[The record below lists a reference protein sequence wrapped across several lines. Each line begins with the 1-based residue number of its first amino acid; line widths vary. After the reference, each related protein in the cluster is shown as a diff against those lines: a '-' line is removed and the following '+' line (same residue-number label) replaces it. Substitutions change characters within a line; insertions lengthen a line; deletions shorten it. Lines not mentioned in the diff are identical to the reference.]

1 MTGAIVARND
11 EAGKYSEAETS
22 VAFVIQS
29 DSLKQKLYNKV
40 HTWLSSGYPVA
51 DVRAFVTMFVEV
63 IAAVVKITP
72 VWLSGRTSVL

>member
-29 DSLKQKLYNKV
+29 DSLRQKLYNKV
-40 HTWLSSGYPVA
+40 HTWLSSGYLVA
-51 DVRAFVTMFVEV
+51 DVRAFVTMLVEV

-72 VWLSGRTSVL
+72 VRLSGRTSVL